1 VTAEALALVP
11 SWRLGTLLA
20 QARDRDGRTLA
31 DVAARSPVYDE
42 AQLAAIERGEHP
54 LDDTALEGIVALYGI
69 DAADLVPG
77 RTDLVVDLDNH
88 RLATAG
94 HTQPLAGTAPT
105 ADEVLACYL
114 SLVYTLRQAE
124 PGSRVPLRQ
133 ADLDVLARA
142 LALATPDIEHR
153 LVDLM
158 ASPSALVRERSRFL
172 RARVLVPAAGVLLAV
187 TVAGAIVVSS
197 NGAAPP
203 PPPAGT
209 TVDGTVQIDGAATQ
223 TRNPDGTPGP
233 VVVAGDGTKAADLP
247 PGAVGLGDAQVAV
260 RNPDGSITQDTR
272 ADEAGQPGVST
283 TSTP

>member
-1 VTAEALALVP
+1 MTAEALALVP

-20 QARDRDGRTLA
+20 QARNRDGRTLA
-31 DVAARSPVYDE
+31 DVAAHSDVYDE
-42 AQLAAIERGEHP
+42 AELAAIERGEHP
-54 LDDTALEGIVALYGI
+54 LDDAALEAIVALYGI

-94 HTQPLAGTAPT
+94 HTQPLAGAAPT

-124 PGSRVPLRQ
+124 PGSQVPLRQ

-158 ASPSALVRERSRFL
+158 ASPSPLLRERSRFL
-172 RARVLVPAAGVLLAV
+172 RARVLVPAAGVLLAI

-197 NGAAPP
+197 NAAEPP

-209 TVDGTVQIDGAATQ
+209 TVDSTVQIDGAATQ

-233 VVVAGDGTKAADLP
+233 VVVVGDGTNATDLP

-260 RNPDGSITQDTR
+260 RNPDGSITQGTR
-272 ADEAGQPGVST
+272 GDEAGQPGVST